1 MGAETARTE
10 YARVRAK
17 IVAPV
22 NEVWRILAE
31 FGGVERWVAGAE
43 TCVLDGGGVG
53 AVRTIGLAGRSVRE
67 RLDYLDPGRRS
78 LSYSILPPHS
88 LPASDVRATITLRDL
103 GEATEFTWVSDA
115 AQIDGD
121 ADALR
126 ARIEAFYRASID
138 NLTRLLAD
146 H

>member
-1 MGAETARTE
+1 
-10 YARVRAK
+10 
-17 IVAPV
+17 
-22 NEVWRILAE
+22 
-31 FGGVERWVAGAE
+31 
-43 TCVLDGGGVG
+43 
-53 AVRTIGLAGRSVRE
+53 
-67 RLDYLDPGRRS
+67 
-78 LSYSILPPHS
+78 
-88 LPASDVRATITLRDL
+88 LPASDVRGTITLRDL

-138 NLTRLLAD
+138 NLARLLAD